1 MTDVLPIT
9 IRYAQADDIASV
21 VAIYNQSIP
30 TKQAT
35 AELTPVTIA
44 DKQDWFD
51 GHIHRQATRPMLVA
65 VKDNQ
70 VVGWGGFTDL
80 YSREAYNISSEVSIY
95 IDEQAKGQG
104 MGKALLLKLL
114 ALAPSLG
121 IQQVV
126 AKIFAHN
133 QPSLQLFDKMGFE
146 SWGVLRQVCDM
157 DGFIADV
164 AILGKSVSNADAD
177 KGNE

>member
-9 IRYAQADDIASV
+9 IRYAQAYDIAAV

-51 GHIHRQATRPMLVA
+51 GHINRQATRPMLVA
-65 VKDNQ
+65 VKDTQ

-80 YSREAYNISSEVSIY
+80 YSREAYNISSEISIY
-95 IDEQAKGQG
+95 IDEKYRGKGY
-104 MGKALLLKLL
+104 GKQILEYCIEKAPNLGVENLL
-114 ALAPSLG
+114 AF
-121 IQQVV
+121 
-126 AKIFAHN
+126 IFAHN
-133 QPSLQLFDKMGFE
+133 LPSLTLFEKFGFKLWANLKNIAE
-146 SWGVLRQVCDM
+146 L
-157 DGFIADV
+157 DGEKRSLI
-164 AILGKSVSNADAD
+164 ILGKNI
-177 KGNE
+177 KE